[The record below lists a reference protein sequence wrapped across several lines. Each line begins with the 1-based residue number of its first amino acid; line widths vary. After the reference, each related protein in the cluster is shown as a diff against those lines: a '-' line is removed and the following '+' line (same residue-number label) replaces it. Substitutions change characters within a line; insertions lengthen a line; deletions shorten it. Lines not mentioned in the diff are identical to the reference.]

1 MIFLKGVLLSVGMFA
16 AWAGLGFLGFRFLVW
31 AHKKGWM

>member
-1 MIFLKGVLLSVGMFA
+1 MIWKGVLLGLALFA